1 MKTTFTV
8 KHLDCQSCAMAMEG
22 ICEDTPGVAKAEV
35 NAAKRILTVEHDESV
50 KPETLRQALDNEGYP
65 VEPVAS

>member
-35 NAAKRILTVEHDESV
+35 NATKRTLTVEHDESV
-50 KPETLRQALDNEGYP
+50 SPQSLQHVLDEEGYP
-65 VEPVAS
+65 VEPI